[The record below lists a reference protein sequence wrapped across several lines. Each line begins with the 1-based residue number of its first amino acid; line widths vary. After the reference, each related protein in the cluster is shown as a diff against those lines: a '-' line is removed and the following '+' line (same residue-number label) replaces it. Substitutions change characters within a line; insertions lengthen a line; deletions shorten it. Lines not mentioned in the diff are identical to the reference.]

1 MRTTIS
7 IQDAL
12 LRRAREE
19 SLARNCSLGDVV
31 EDALRVALSA
41 RPKSAGATGIRPLKT
56 FRGSGLQPG
65 VDLSSSAGL
74 LEIMEGR

>member
-12 LRRAREE
+12 LKKAKQA
-19 SLARNCSLGDVV
+19 SLARNCSLSEVV
-31 EDALRVALSA
+31 EDALRHSLVA
-41 RPKSAGATGIRPLKT
+41 KTKFKEATNPRPLKT

-65 VDLSSSAGL
+65 VDLASGAGL

>member
-1 MRTTIS
+1 MRTTVS

-12 LRRAREE
+12 LRRAKEE
-19 SLARNCSLGDVV
+19 SLARNCSLSEVI
-31 EDALRVALSA
+31 EEALRLALEV
-41 RPKSAGATGIRPLKT
+41 RPKDGGVSRIRPLKT

-65 VDLSSSAGL
+65 VDLSSSASL

>member
-7 IQDAL
+7 IQDDL
-12 LRRAREE
+12 LRQAREV
-19 SLARNCSLGDVV
+19 SLARNCTLGDLVD
-31 EDALRVALSA
+31 DALRLVLSA
-41 RPKSAGATGIRPLKT
+41 KPKATGAARPRPLKT

-65 VDLSSSAGL
+65 VDLSSSASL

>member
-1 MRTTIS
+1 MRTTVS

-12 LRRAREE
+12 LRRVKEE
-19 SLARNCSLGDVV
+19 SLARNCSLSEVI
-31 EDALRVALSA
+31 EEALRLTLET
-41 RPKSAGATGIRPLKT
+41 RPKDGGVSRIQPLKT

-65 VDLSSSAGL
+65 VDLSSSASL

>member
-1 MRTTIS
+1 MRTTVS
-7 IQDAL
+7 IQDDL
-12 LRRAREE
+12 LRRAREV
-19 SLARNCSLGDVV
+19 SLARNCTLGDVV
-31 EDALRVALSA
+31 DDALRLALSA
-41 RPKSAGATGIRPLKT
+41 KPKSAGSARVRPLKT

>member
-1 MRTTIS
+1 MRTTVS
-7 IQDAL
+7 IQDDL
-12 LRRAREE
+12 LRQVKEA
-19 SLARNCSLGDVV
+19 SLARNCTLGEVI
-31 EDALRVALSA
+31 EDALRLALSA
-41 RPKSAGATGIRPLKT
+41 RPKAAGAARVRPLKT

>member
-12 LRRAREE
+12 LQHAKEA
-19 SLARNCSLGDVV
+19 SLTRNCSLGEII
-31 EDALRVALSA
+31 EDALRTTLVARS
-41 RPKSAGATGIRPLKT
+41 KSGPVRRIRPLKT

-65 VDLSSSAGL
+65 VDLSSSSGL
-74 LEIMEGR
+74 LEIMEGQ